1 MHYPLLENF
10 VTVDLEYLYNFSFL
24 DDIDALYL
32 KQGSHLCSS
41 K

>member
-1 MHYPLLENF
+1 MDSF
-10 VTVDLEYLYNFSFL
+10 VTIVLDYLYNFSFL

-32 KQGSHLCSS
+32 KQGRHFCSS